1 MTKKLQHLFALS
13 EKGAEDLVKAV
24 AWCFV
29 CNLSLMLPVGA
40 VLFTVQH
47 LLDSMENGG
56 SSMDGF
62 WIYAGFGIAVLI
74 LLFILHWFQYASL
87 YLATY
92 KESAN
97 RRVSLAETLRQL
109 PLSFFGNR
117 DLSDLTSTM
126 IADCSSLD
134 QMFSH
139 YVPQLFASIFSTL
152 VIGAAMFLC
161 DWRMALAVLWV
172 VPVAL
177 LLTAGS
183 KKIQD
188 SFGTRNILN
197 KRAVADCIQEGLET
211 IRDIK
216 ACSRQEAYMEKLEKK
231 LPLWRRAPSTQSW
244 QPACCLLRP
253 GLPSSGSGHYYFDR
267 RSAFCSRRTFF
278 SLFPRIPFCRRK
290 TL

>member
-1 MTKKLQHLFALS
+1 
-13 EKGAEDLVKAV
+13 
-24 AWCFV
+24 
-29 CNLSLMLPVGA
+29 MLPVGA

-62 WIYAGFGIAVLI
+62 WDLCGLWQAVLI

-139 YVPQLFASIFSTL
+139 YVPQLFASIFL
-152 VIGAAMFLC
+152 YPC
-161 DWRMALAVLWV
+161 DRCRHV
-172 VPVAL
+172 
-177 LLTAGS
+177 
-183 KKIQD
+183 
-188 SFGTRNILN
+188 
-197 KRAVADCIQEGLET
+197 
-211 IRDIK
+211 
-216 ACSRQEAYMEKLEKK
+216 
-231 LPLWRRAPSTQSW
+231 
-244 QPACCLLRP
+244 LLRLAD
-253 GLPSSGSGHYYFDR
+253 GAGRTVGSASGASAHSRGVKKSRTPSVQGIF
-267 RSAFCSRRTFF
+267 
-278 SLFPRIPFCRRK
+278 
-290 TL
+290 